1 MTKAEEMIRDYNL
14 KYNYRKN
21 DYELSEVKVLKVKKP
36 IELLFPLGI
45 ILVGV
50 LYGRYKVR
58 NKKDTS
64 SK

>member
-1 MTKAEEMIRDYNL
+1 MIRDYNL

>member
-1 MTKAEEMIRDYNL
+1 MKKAEEMIRDYNL